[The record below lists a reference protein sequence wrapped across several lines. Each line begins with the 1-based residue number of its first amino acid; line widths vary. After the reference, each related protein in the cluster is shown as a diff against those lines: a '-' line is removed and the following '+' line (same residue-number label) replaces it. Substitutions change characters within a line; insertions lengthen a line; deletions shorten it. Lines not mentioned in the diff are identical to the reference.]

1 MSTHKAIEHI
11 CQIYKDNPSEL
22 NDRLRKIVKNKR
34 LSRRRRSAAYEKLR
48 EMNDFI
54 ELDSDGSVTRSCCDY
69 LTDDSDN
76 SSVSSASS
84 GSSENSFDEE
94 QMPTRM
100 GLFKY
105 SSEIERYSYER
116 RIKNA
121 KKAAKTEIKKKA
133 RRHSIAA
140 KKASRKA
147 LEDKKLHDD
156 IQNAFRDPVKNFYFL
171 LKQAGFRYVFFIK
184 EKQHALAWINSN
196 YQYEIVLFKG
206 VSSPRKKVI
215 CEEIG
220 QRAWQYLRSRKF
232 HLVKPEISKFLEK
245 RNQVLQVQDE
255 TNTSNL
261 VLSLFSSD
269 F

>member
-1 MSTHKAIEHI
+1 MSTHKAIERI

-22 NDRLRKIVKNKR
+22 NDLLREIVKNKG
-34 LSRRRRSAAYEKLR
+34 LSRRRRRAAYEKLR

-54 ELDSDGSVTRSCCDY
+54 ELDSDESVTRSCCDY

-84 GSSENSFDEE
+84 GSSENSFDKE
-94 QMPTRM
+94 QTLTRM

-105 SSEIERYSYER
+105 SSENEFYSYER

-121 KKAAKTEIKKKA
+121 KKVAKTENKKEA

-147 LEDKKLHDD
+147 LEDKKLHDA
-156 IQNAFRDPVKNFYFL
+156 IQNALRNPVKKFSFL
-171 LKQAGFRYVFFIK
+171 LKQVGFRYVFFIE

-220 QRAWQYLRSRKF
+220 QRAWQYLRSGKF